1 MSETE
6 EKRILQML
14 RELAAARKG
23 EAGIYPTLQEFEKFF
38 DAFQAQLWEQL
49 QSEKQQHSAGKRD
62 KDEPFDLSASV
73 LKSLTPLMK
82 DAESTEHYF
91 GLLCMIPISVDP
103 QMEVPLNLLVDNLE
117 MYMNSRE
124 EHGLE
129 TGVLTT
135 IDLVSIAVVAI
146 CATKVRNEVL
156 SSAKERAKSDPEL
169 AQKLGEVLA
178 KEALRKA
185 QSKAK
190 TD

>member
-1 MSETE
+1 MSDN
-6 EKRILQML
+6 EKKLLEIL
-14 RELAAARKG
+14 RRFEAALKG
-23 EAGIYPTLQEFEKFF
+23 GVGIYPTLEEFEKFF
-38 DAFQAQLWEQL
+38 NAFQTKLWEQL
-49 QSEKQQHSAGKRD
+49 QSKQQQHAAGKTD
-62 KDEPFDLSASV
+62 QAEPLDLSASV
-73 LKSLTPLMK
+73 LKSLAPLLR
-82 DAESTEHYF
+82 DAESREHYF
-91 GLLCMIPISVDP
+91 GLLCMLPISVDP

-117 MYMNSRE
+117 MYMNSRK

-135 IDLVSIAVVAI
+135 MDLVSIAVVAI
-146 CATKVRNEVL
+146 CATKVRNEML
-156 SSAKERAKSDPEL
+156 STVKARAKSDPEL